1 MQPITAVV
9 EEAEVYKISQLFN
22 KKPPGLTF
30 NETDALVIKARL
42 QDGRQIGATFYFT
55 LKPDGT
61 FEEEALGRDAVKAR
75 RHKLASF
82 LRYYRLADEVDKYKL
97 KERIHELK
105 GRGVEV
111 IPIHGELSIYTPY
124 TPQVTTHDR

>member
-9 EEAEVYKISQLFN
+9 EEAEVYKISQLFS
-22 KKPPGLTF
+22 KKPPGLAF
-30 NETDALVIKARL
+30 NETDALVIKARM
-42 QDGRQIGATFYFT
+42 QDGRQVGATFYFC

-82 LRYYRLADEVDKYKL
+82 LRYYKLADKVDKYKL
-97 KERIHELK
+97 KARIHEFK
-105 GRGVEV
+105 GGIVEV
-111 IPIHGELSIYTPY
+111 IPIHKELSIYTP
-124 TPQVTTHDR
+124 

>member
-9 EEAEVYKISQLFN
+9 EEAEVYKISQLFP
-22 KKPPGLTF
+22 KKPPGLAF
-30 NETDALVIKARL
+30 NETDALVIKARM
-42 QDGRQIGATFYFT
+42 QDGRQVGATFYFC

-82 LRYYRLADEVDKYKL
+82 LRYYKLAEEVDKYNL
-97 KERIHELK
+97 KDRIHELK

-111 IPIHGELSIYTPY
+111 IPIRGELSIYTP
-124 TPQVTTHDR
+124 